1 MTSGPKSYR
10 DFGETAPG
18 PAVSMSRNKIFCS
31 FIYKAM
37 GNKYYQ
43 MRTWYIQVKF
53 IWSSIA
59 IVTSPIIHLVYPPP
73 SPQIL
78 HSALSFI
85 SLGATVIPRM
95 NKKLLEENK
104 VYYWRCANGECIIK
118 VVIRSVLFPAMRP
131 LD

>member
-1 MTSGPKSYR
+1 MQDRSFNSFASNMIQLSANETKWSILLARTRALILFTSIWIY
-10 DFGETAPG
+10 DFGPEKLSGLWRNAPG

-59 IVTSPIIHLVYPPP
+59 IVTSPIIHLSLPDPP
-73 SPQIL
+73 PQIL
-78 HSALSFI
+78 HKHFLSFL
-85 SLGATVIPRM
+85 LGR
-95 NKKLLEENK
+95 L
-104 VYYWRCANGECIIK
+104 
-118 VVIRSVLFPAMRP
+118 
-131 LD
+131 

>member
-1 MTSGPKSYR
+1 MQDRSFNSFASSMIKLSANETKWSILLARTPLLFFLLRFGYMTSGPKSYR
-10 DFGETAPG
+10 DIGETAPG

-59 IVTSPIIHLVYPPP
+59 IVTSPIIHLVCPR
-73 SPQIL
+73 
-78 HSALSFI
+78 HHKFCI
-85 SLGATVIPRM
+85 STFFYFSWGDCNT
-95 NKKLLEENK
+95 
-104 VYYWRCANGECIIK
+104 
-118 VVIRSVLFPAMRP
+118 
-131 LD
+131 